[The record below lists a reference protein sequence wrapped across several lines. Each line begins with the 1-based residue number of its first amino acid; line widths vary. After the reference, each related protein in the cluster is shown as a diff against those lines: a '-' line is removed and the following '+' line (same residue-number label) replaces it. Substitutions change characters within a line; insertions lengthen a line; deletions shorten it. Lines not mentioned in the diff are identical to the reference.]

1 MTRRYPGPGA
11 GNECVA
17 PRFAELCL
25 GYRVAEDNTV
35 MLAVRGELAPQRES
49 MANGST
55 ISEKPKGLYMRL
67 PARAENVAVVRHAL
81 AGLAEQIG
89 MDEAGIADLKT
100 VVTEAC
106 MNVVVHAYPGE
117 SGPLTVEADP
127 DTEGLTVTVSDSG
140 SGISPQAE
148 SERASLKLGL
158 SLIAA
163 LSSSFSISGGLDR
176 GTEVMMRLSLQERS
190 GTDSD
195 GATGEKAPA
204 PQVAGAEIAVGRAE
218 LLEPVLARMVGALVA
233 RRDLPVDRV
242 SDAVLITD
250 AIAGAAPGR
259 FADGCV
265 RLGLDESG
273 NGLEL
278 RLGPMEKGAAGE
290 IRRELDV
297 PEIGGSLEALAD
309 EFVVEESEDGDYL
322 IVRFAG
328 LPSA

>member
-1 MTRRYPGPGA
+1 MENGPI
-11 GNECVA
+11 
-17 PRFAELCL
+17 
-25 GYRVAEDNTV
+25 T
-35 MLAVRGELAPQRES
+35 
-49 MANGST
+49 
-55 ISEKPKGLYMRL
+55 SEKPKGLYVRL

-89 MDEAGIADLKT
+89 MDETGVADLKT

-117 SGPLTVEADP
+117 SGPLTVEAEP
-127 DTEGLTVTVSDSG
+127 DSDGLTVIVSDSG

-148 SERASLKLGL
+148 SERTSLKLGL

-163 LSSSFSISGGLDR
+163 LSGSFSISGGLDR
-176 GTEVMMRLSLQERS
+176 GTEVMMRLPLRER
-190 GTDSD
+190 GGADSD
-195 GATGEKAPA
+195 GAAEKAPA
-204 PQVAGAEIAVGRAE
+204 PQIAGAEIAVGRTE
-218 LLEPVLARMVGALVA
+218 LLEPVLARMVGALAA
-233 RRDLPVDRV
+233 RRELPVDRV

-265 RLGLDESG
+265 RLGLGESEK
-273 NGLEL
+273 GLEL
-278 RLGPMEKGAAGE
+278 RLGPMKKGAAGE

-297 PEIGGSLEALAD
+297 PEVGGSLELLAD

-322 IVRFAG
+322 IVHFAG